1 MRRCLVSASSS
12 VCNSVW
18 LTERW
23 RTGSP
28 FLLGMKRRWKAPG
41 SGPSNAATPC
51 RCFSST
57 GSNEPSSRKPLKKVA
72 GISLQ
77 ASAGRLWS
85 QPTTHDGISAR
96 DPNFIPQ
103 VGSSTRK
110 KRILILCTG
119 GTMTMVPD
127 PERQNALSPKQG
139 ALSHY
144 IAHHMVPELY
154 ADHMPD
160 VVLHEYEPFL
170 DSSDLGPDEFANV
183 ARDIYTNYLYFDGFV
198 VVTGTDTM
206 AYFATALSFMM
217 ENLGKPI
224 VFTGSQIPLCYPY
237 NDARHNLIMAILFA
251 SRGGGGP
258 GRAATLPEPPL
269 INEVTIFFHDRLLRA
284 NRSTKINTHQLLA
297 FDSPN
302 MKPLAT
308 IGISIQDTDP
318 SGRLLLPPPQGPLR
332 VHTQLDTRLLT
343 LRLVPGFD
351 DAMISRMIEQSIENQ
366 LLKGLVLQLYGT
378 GNMPSVKESFIDL
391 LAYARHQCGILV
403 VATTQCLTGSVQF
416 GHYAVGAA
424 LEQRAGVLS
433 AYDMTM
439 EATVYK
445 LAYLLGQ
452 SELSTE
458 QITELMPISLR
469 GEITTQPQ
477 SHLRR

>member
-1 MRRCLVSASSS
+1 
-12 VCNSVW
+12 
-18 LTERW
+18 
-23 RTGSP
+23 
-28 FLLGMKRRWKAPG
+28 
-41 SGPSNAATPC
+41 
-51 RCFSST
+51 
-57 GSNEPSSRKPLKKVA
+57 
-72 GISLQ
+72 
-77 ASAGRLWS
+77 
-85 QPTTHDGISAR
+85 
-96 DPNFIPQ
+96 
-103 VGSSTRK
+103 
-110 KRILILCTG
+110 
-119 GTMTMVPD
+119 MTMVPD
-127 PERQNALSPKQG
+127 PQRQNALTPKQG

-144 IAHHMVPELY
+144 IEHHMVPELY

-160 VVLHEYEPFL
+160 IVLHEYEPFL

-258 GRAATLPEPPL
+258 GRASMLTQPEPPL

-284 NRSTKINTHQLLA
+284 NRSTKVNTHQLLA

-332 VHTQLDTRLLT
+332 VHTQLDTRMLT

-351 DAMISRMIEQSIENQ
+351 DAMISHMIEQSIEKQ
-366 LLKGLVLQLYGT
+366 LLKALVLQLYGT

-445 LAYLLGQ
+445 LAYLFGQ

-458 QITELMPISLR
+458 QISELMPISLR

-477 SHLRR
+477 SHSRR